1 MAYTPNSSIETLVE
15 GCKAQDRLAQQ
26 YLYKRLFSQMLGV
39 AMRYTKNRADAE
51 ETLNIAFLKVF
62 QSIHNYTGVAPFPH
76 WVYRIVVHT
85 SIDEL
90 RKTLRIKYLSFA
102 DFALEGSTHNNGLE
116 QLGADD
122 IYKCIQ
128 QLEVTTRAVF
138 SLYEIEGYKHGEVAE
153 QLGIA
158 ENTSK
163 WYLAKAKKELKVI
176 IESQYG
182 VQEEFLKQVK
192 SN

>member
-1 MAYTPNSSIETLVE
+1 MVYTPNSSIEALVE

-39 AMRYTKNRADAE
+39 AMRYAKNRNDAE
-51 ETLNIAFLKVF
+51 SNLNMAFLKVF
-62 QSIHNYTGVAPFPH
+62 QSINNYVGPAPFPH

-102 DFALEGSTHNNGLE
+102 DFPLEGSTHNNGLE
-116 QLGADD
+116 QLGAED

-128 QLEVTTRAVF
+128 QLEPTTRSVF
-138 SLYEIEGYKHGEVAE
+138 SLYEVEGYKHAEVAE

-163 WYLAKAKKELKVI
+163 WYLAKAKKELKTI
-176 IESQYG
+176 IEGQYG
-182 VQEEFLKQVK
+182 VQEEFLKVK
-192 SN
+192 KAN

>member
-1 MAYTPNSSIETLVE
+1 MAAYTPDSSIEILVE
-15 GCKAQDRLAQQ
+15 GCKKQDRLAQQ

-39 AMRYTKNRADAE
+39 AMRYANNRDDAE
-51 ETLNIAFLKVF
+51 AILNMAFLKVF
-62 QSIHNYTGVAPFPH
+62 QSIDNYTGPAPFPH

-102 DFALEGSTHNNGLE
+102 DFALEGSTSNSGLE
-116 QLGADD
+116 QLGTED
-122 IYKCIQ
+122 IYRCIQ
-128 QLEVTTRAVF
+128 QLEPTTRAVF
-138 SLYEIEGYKHGEVAE
+138 SLYEVEGYKHAEVADT
-153 QLGIA
+153 LGIA

-176 IESQYG
+176 IENQYG
-182 VQEEFLKQVK
+182 VQEQRIAK
-192 SN
+192 

>member
-1 MAYTPNSSIETLVE
+1 MVYTPNSPIEVLVE
-15 GCKAQDRLAQQ
+15 GCKTQDRLAQQ

-39 AMRYTKNRADAE
+39 AMRYTKNRDDAE
-51 ETLNIAFLKVF
+51 STLNIAFLKVF
-62 QSIHNYTGVAPFPH
+62 QSIHNYAGSAPFPH

-90 RKTLRIKYLSFA
+90 RKTLRIRYLSFA
-102 DFALEGSTHNNGLE
+102 DFPLEGSTHNSGLE

-128 QLEVTTRAVF
+128 QLETTTRSVF
-138 SLYEIEGYKHGEVAE
+138 SLYEVEGYKHAEVAE

-182 VQEEFLKQVK
+182 VQEEFLKQK
-192 SN
+192 AK